1 MSDQEYDVIVIGA
14 GPTGENVA
22 DRARRGGLSVAVTE
36 AELVGGECSYW
47 ACVPSKALLRPAAA
61 LAAARAVDGA
71 RQAVT
76 GELDAAAVLARRTR
90 FTHGWSDDSGQ
101 VKWLE
106 GTGSTLVR
114 GAARLAGERKVEV
127 TGPGGGTVTLA
138 ARHAVV
144 VATGSAA
151 AIPPVPGL
159 AEPLVWTS
167 REATAS
173 EVVPGRLA
181 ILGGGVV
188 ACEMATAWRALGAEV
203 TMLVRGPRLLA
214 RMEPFA
220 GDLVAAALRAAGVD
234 VRTDTG
240 VARVRRLSR
249 ATPVEIWTA
258 AARAGDAGAGT
269 AGPGQP
275 ADLVSDEL
283 LVATGRVP
291 RTADL
296 GLESVGLTPGD
307 WLAVDDSCLVGAV
320 PGGWLYAVGD
330 VNHRNLLTHMGKY
343 QARACGDAIVAR
355 ARGELDGP
363 PPPWS
368 SLAASADHLGAPQ
381 VVFTDPEV
389 AAVGLTEAEALGRGL
404 PARAVD
410 YELGHVSGA
419 ALAVDGYQGQAR
431 FVVDERRQV
440 LVGATFAGPGTAEL
454 LHAAT
459 IAVVGEVP
467 LGRLW
472 HAVPSFPTISEAW
485 LRFLET
491 YGM

>member
-1 MSDQEYDVIVIGA
+1 MSDQEYDVVVIGA
-14 GPTGENVA
+14 GPVGENVA
-22 DRARRGGLSVAVTE
+22 DRARRGGLSVAVAE
-36 AELVGGECSYW
+36 SELVGGECSYW

-71 RQAVT
+71 AQAVT
-76 GELDAAAVLARRTR
+76 GKLDAAAVLARRTR

-101 VKWLE
+101 VKWLD

-127 TGPGGGTVTLA
+127 TGPDGGPVTLA

-167 REATAS
+167 REATSA
-173 EVVPGRLA
+173 ETVPGRLA

-249 ATPVEIWTA
+249 ATPVEIWT
-258 AARAGDAGAGT
+258 DAPGAGS
-269 AGPGQP
+269 GQP

-283 LVATGRVP
+283 LVAAGRVP

-307 WLAVDDSCLVGAV
+307 WLAVDDSGLVGAV
-320 PGGWLYAVGD
+320 PGGWLYAAGD

-363 PPPWS
+363 PEPWS
-368 SLAASADHLGAPQ
+368 GLAASADHLGAPQ

-404 PARAVD
+404 PVRAVD
-410 YELGHVSGA
+410 YELGHVAGA
-419 ALAVDGYQGQAR
+419 ALAADGYQGQAR

-440 LVGATFAGPGTAEL
+440 LAGATFAGPGTAEL

-467 LGRLW
+467 LRRLW
-472 HAVPSFPTISEAW
+472 HAVPSFPTISEVW

-491 YGM
+491 YGL

>member
-1 MSDQEYDVIVIGA
+1 MSEYDVIVIGA

-22 DRARRGGLSVAVTE
+22 DRARRGGLTVAVAE
-36 AELVGGECSYW
+36 SELVGGECSYW
-47 ACVPSKALLRPAAA
+47 ACIPSKALLRPGAA

-101 VKWLE
+101 VAWLE

-114 GAARLAGERKVEV
+114 GRARLAGERTVEV
-127 TGPGGGTVTLA
+127 TGPDGDTVTLT

-167 REATAS
+167 REATSA
-173 EVVPGRLA
+173 ETVPGRLA
-181 ILGGGVV
+181 IIGGGVV
-188 ACEMATAWRALGAEV
+188 ACEMATAWRALGAAV
-203 TMLVRGPRLLA
+203 TMLVRGPGLLA
-214 RMEPFA
+214 KMEPFA
-220 GDLVAAALRAAGVD
+220 GDLVAQALRTAGVD
-234 VRTDTG
+234 VRLKAG
-240 VARVRRLSR
+240 VAKVRRLSHT
-249 ATPVEIWTA
+249 TPVEIWT
-258 AARAGDAGAGT
+258 GDT
-269 AGPGQP
+269 AGP
-275 ADLVSDEL
+275 ADLTADEL
-283 LVATGRVP
+283 LVAAGRAP
-291 RTADL
+291 RTDGL
-296 GLESVGLTPGD
+296 GLETVGLTPGD

-355 ARGELDGP
+355 SRGELDGP
-363 PPPWS
+363 PAPWTP
-368 SLAASADHLGAPQ
+368 LAANADHLGAPQ

-389 AAVGLTEAEALGRGL
+389 AAVGLTEAEARDQGL
-404 PARAVD
+404 PVRAVD
-410 YELGHVSGA
+410 YEIGHVSGA
-419 ALAVDGYQGQAR
+419 VLAADGYQGQAR
-431 FVVDERRQV
+431 FVVDEQRQV

-472 HAVPSFPTISEAW
+472 HAVPSFPTISEVW
-485 LRFLET
+485 LRLLET
-491 YGM
+491 YGL